1 MIYNWRKSR
10 GCDGNNS
17 PRWRPAPPLMW
28 GLCPHLA
35 PCPAATLP
43 FPARLLTPRLF
54 TGPWPLEADVPWGL
68 LVLKPPCSWGSLS
81 RDLLPNLAAPQPHP
95 ALHLASTGPL
105 PACMHVHR
113 AGRPVGSEPP
123 VWVLGSLTRTL
134 KILDFIWNSPRQQA
148 FLIPAT
154 FVPTK
159 TSAQM
164 QLSPSGSDFKPE
176 LKLSDV

>member
-17 PRWRPAPPLMW
+17 PRWRPAPPLVW

-43 FPARLLTPRLF
+43 FPACLLTPRLF

-81 RDLLPNLAAPQPHP
+81 RDLLPTWQPPSLTLHSTWPAPAPF
-95 ALHLASTGPL
+95 LHACMSTG
-105 PACMHVHR
+105 
-113 AGRPVGSEPP
+113 
-123 VWVLGSLTRTL
+123 LGAP
-134 KILDFIWNSPRQQA
+134 WAANPQ
-148 FLIPAT
+148 
-154 FVPTK
+154 
-159 TSAQM
+159 
-164 QLSPSGSDFKPE
+164 SGFWAH
-176 LKLSDV
+176 